1 MSSHVTSSIYVAF
14 LSISVFL
21 AKYVHN
27 TEVQVEDPAFLVAK
41 VVGELLLLVAVPIAL
56 FISFT
61 NRYVTAEPDQWQLL
75 IRDGKLVD
83 AGIGSCHFKGFFD
96 RVVRFPSSIQKVE
109 FRVEQ
114 VTSEMQGVIANGFVM
129 WSVHREGEGPW
140 KAYKNLQLRDIDE
153 DGNVDTSSGSDHIKS
168 VATSIIRVAIAQM
181 SLHQCL
187 TNRDE
192 IRAACRAKMM
202 EQLVGWGVW
211 LETIEITDMLVA
223 SRHLFED
230 MQCEFR
236 NDQRIKAE
244 RIRLST
250 ERTLQKEKIDADLE
264 HSKRKTE
271 AETAKTVA
279 ILEQNLLCE
288 RKRAELLEQEQEV
301 QAQRLSTEESMKRA
315 VIESEKRL
323 EDLKQKNKNDLL
335 EQENESQLKI
345 LSAQDHRVAHL
356 GEKELLVMQMET
368 CHKVYQ
374 SVKDIKINS
383 FVGANDGAST
393 VQPSSMLPGLGVLST
408 TAAQWEVIRNA

>member
-1 MSSHVTSSIYVAF
+1 MG
-14 LSISVFL
+14 
-21 AKYVHN
+21 

-236 NDQRIKAE
+236 NDQHQSRE
-244 RIRLST
+244 
-250 ERTLQKEKIDADLE
+250 
-264 HSKRKTE
+264 
-271 AETAKTVA
+271 
-279 ILEQNLLCE
+279 N
-288 RKRAELLEQEQEV
+288 
-301 QAQRLSTEESMKRA
+301 QA
-315 VIESEKRL
+315 
-323 EDLKQKNKNDLL
+323 
-335 EQENESQLKI
+335 
-345 LSAQDHRVAHL
+345 
-356 GEKELLVMQMET
+356 
-368 CHKVYQ
+368 
-374 SVKDIKINS
+374 
-383 FVGANDGAST
+383 
-393 VQPSSMLPGLGVLST
+393 
-408 TAAQWEVIRNA
+408 